1 MVFKDSPIN
10 QQALLY
16 KILDD
21 GLEVRSRI
29 LWYHLDDKMWHIGI
43 LIILTTECHHFA

>member
-10 QQALLY
+10 HCYNY

-21 GLEVRSRI
+21 GFEVRSRI
-29 LWYHLDDKMWHIGI
+29 FLYNLDDKMWHIGI
-43 LIILTTECHHFA
+43 LI